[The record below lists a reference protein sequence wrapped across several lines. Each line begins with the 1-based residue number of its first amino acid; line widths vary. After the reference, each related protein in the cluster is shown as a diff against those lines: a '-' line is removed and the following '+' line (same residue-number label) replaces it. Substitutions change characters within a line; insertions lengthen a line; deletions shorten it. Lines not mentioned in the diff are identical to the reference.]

1 MDCQSVLTFTDKI
14 LRHPLFSGWKVGR
27 LVARPSGDVIV
38 GSILLSNGRG
48 LSVSF
53 DVSTSLDGSLRLQRA
68 LMYAEGK
75 LKFFTEVIR

>member
-1 MDCQSVLTFTDKI
+1 MDCGSVLKFTDG
-14 LRHPLFSGWKVGR
+14 LLAHPLFSDWKVMR
-27 LVARPSGDVIV
+27 LNARPSGDVIT
-38 GSILLSNGRG
+38 GSILLSNGKG